1 MDEFVSDLSVLLTQ
15 VSTKF
20 PESIMVNSTVLA
32 RGDIP
37 SHILTKRNYQI
48 IVVCSSLSTV
58 HLITHDNLFSKGL
71 NLMHDTKHIK
81 KQHLG
86 LLAAN
91 LVETIRGRARNQLRL
106 DPAWKIQLLQ

>member
-20 PESIMVNSTVLA
+20 PKSIMVNSTVLA

-71 NLMHDTKHIK
+71 DLMHDTKHIK

-91 LVETIRGRARNQLRL
+91 LAETIRGRAKKAGACQL
-106 DPAWKIQLLQ
+106 

>member
-20 PESIMVNSTVLA
+20 PKSIMVNSTVLA

-91 LVETIRGRARNQLRL
+91 LVETIRGRACNQLRL

>member
-20 PESIMVNSTVLA
+20 PKSTNVYSTVLP

-37 SHILTKRNYQI
+37 SHTLTKRNDQI
-48 IVVCSSLSTV
+48 IAVWSSPPTV
-58 HLITHDNLFSKGL
+58 HLITHDNLFSKGPD
-71 NLMHDTKHIK
+71 LMHDTKHTK

-86 LLAAN
+86 LFAAN
-91 LVETIRGRARNQLRL
+91 LVEAIRGRAKKARARQL
-106 DPAWKIQLLQ
+106 

>member
-1 MDEFVSDLSVLLTQ
+1 MTTLMDEFVSDLSVLLTQ

-20 PESIMVNSTVLA
+20 PKSKIVNSTVLA

-71 NLMHDTKHIK
+71 DLKHDTKHIK

-86 LLAAN
+86 LFAAN
-91 LVETIRGRARNQLRL
+91 LVEAIRGRAKKSRACQL
-106 DPAWKIQLLQ
+106 